1 MNTIE
6 QAEILTDNNDFTYDY
21 KIDFEVKEDKG
32 FIKINRNEFDLL
44 DQLDN
49 INKVLIEHD
58 IEPFTDEDKKL
69 FSGVEKEYVL
79 STAELTKNLIDSN
92 EINEK
97 NTWI

>member
-58 IEPFTDEDKKL
+58 IEPFTDEDKNCLAVWK
-69 FSGVEKEYVL
+69 
-79 STAELTKNLIDSN
+79 KNMYLVQQS
-92 EINEK
+92 
-97 NTWI
+97 